1 MQRFASID
9 LGLTTSGIDG
19 TRGWYRRTGQGH
31 EVLVGKR
38 MKSTDRWQGS
48 RCDWSED
55 EAKRDVIRAVRAAGI
70 RTDCGLGFDSTK
82 AP

>member
-38 MKSTDRWQGS
+38 MK
-48 RCDWSED
+48 EP
-55 EAKRDVIRAVRAAGI
+55 
-70 RTDCGLGFDSTK
+70 L
-82 AP
+82 